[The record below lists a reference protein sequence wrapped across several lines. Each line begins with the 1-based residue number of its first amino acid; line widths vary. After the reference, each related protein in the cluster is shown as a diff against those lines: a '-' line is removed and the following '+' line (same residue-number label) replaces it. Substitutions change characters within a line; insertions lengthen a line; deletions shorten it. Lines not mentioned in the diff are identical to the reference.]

1 MILKNRSYRRF
12 YEDFRIQPEVLY
24 ELIDLAR
31 LSASAANLQPLKYI
45 ISCESESN
53 DLIFSHLSW
62 AGYLEDWEGPEEGER
77 ASAYIIV
84 LGDREISQTPGCD
97 HGIAA
102 QSIMLGA
109 TERGLGGRIVGS
121 IDREK
126 LVKALLIPNRFEILI
141 VLALGKPA
149 ETVAIETVGIDGDIR
164 YWRDREGVHHVP
176 KRRLDDIVARRGSK
190 GLIWG
195 L

>member
-1 MILKNRSYRRF
+1 
-12 YEDFRIQPEVLY
+12 
-24 ELIDLAR
+24 
-31 LSASAANLQPLKYI
+31 
-45 ISCESESN
+45 
-53 DLIFSHLSW
+53 
-62 AGYLEDWEGPEEGER
+62 
-77 ASAYIIV
+77 
-84 LGDREISQTPGCD
+84 
-97 HGIAA
+97 A

-109 TERGLGGRIVGS
+109 TERGLGGCIVGS